1 MGTPATE
8 PRTVTCE
15 PRDVIR
21 TPVEEHGRQRV
32 LAVCERCGAF
42 RDVTGVEADRV
53 FALLHPALDLDG
65 QVRDAAE
72 VSS

>member
-32 LAVCERCGAF
+32 LAVCECCGAF

-53 FALLHPALDLDG
+53 FALLHPEASLNGHDPN
-65 QVRDAAE
+65 AAE
-72 VSS
+72 LPS